1 MGKNKVIHMA
11 GARYNTGMTFFS
23 SLKTSVLDLL
33 FPLHCAD
40 CGAEGSS
47 LCALCRT
54 KLRFIPPSCFVCK
67 KLVPTHNNLPPG
79 RTCKECHKKTSVYCF
94 LSPFSYGE
102 PIIKLLVHDLKYRRV
117 RPNAAALAELL
128 HGYIQYF
135 RITLPPNTLLVPIP
149 LHKTRER
156 LRGFNQS
163 FLIAQNLGKKLG
175 VEVHRNALRKIKKT
189 VPQME
194 LSREERLKNA
204 IDTFAV
210 SDMPL
215 IRNRTILL
223 LDDVKTTGATL
234 EEASRVLR
242 AAGAKKIWAIT
253 VAH

>member
-1 MGKNKVIHMA
+1 M
-11 GARYNTGMTFFS
+11 
-23 SLKTSVLDLL
+23 
-33 FPLHCAD
+33 
-40 CGAEGSS
+40 
-47 LCALCRT
+47 
-54 KLRFIPPSCFVCK
+54 
-67 KLVPTHNNLPPG
+67 
-79 RTCKECHKKTSVYCF
+79 
-94 LSPFSYGE
+94 
-102 PIIKLLVHDLKYRRV
+102 
-117 RPNAAALAELL
+117 
-128 HGYIQYF
+128 
-135 RITLPPNTLLVPIP
+135 
-149 LHKTRER
+149 
-156 LRGFNQS
+156 RGFNQS

-234 EEASRVLR
+234 EEASRVFR